1 MRPLIPLLAA
11 ALILAACT
19 RPLAPGERAL
29 AGDVFGPSLN
39 TDTIR
44 VAAGTGF
51 TPRPR
56 KQLNPDRGRPAPRPG
71 ICDRAAPQAQD
82 GPPPAFT
89 ILHVIHIAED
99 YYADDI
105 ASGWAQTVHLPQAL
119 ILTHELAHVWQW
131 QKPPPDRLQPAQ
143 RRARKSDQF
152 LIPITTAPRQMPVSS
167 ITATSS
173 RPLLSRIT
181 YAMRC
186 LIPARRAEMNCAR
199 SWHRTFPYPASTR
212 LCRDRG
218 SPGAQ

>member
-131 QKPPPDRLQPAQ
+131 QNRRLTGYSPLSAALESLTNFDPYYYRPAPDAGFLDYGYEQQATLIEDYLCYALLDPSSPRRNELRKVLAPHFPISRLDEA
-143 RRARKSDQF
+143 
-152 LIPITTAPRQMPVSS
+152 
-167 ITATSS
+167 
-173 RPLLSRIT
+173 LSR
-181 YAMRC
+181 
-186 LIPARRAEMNCAR
+186 
-199 SWHRTFPYPASTR
+199 
-212 LCRDRG
+212 
-218 SPGAQ
+218 